1 MSKRAV
7 TIIYADERKIEKSS
21 VREAAHY
28 LIKEIV
34 SKAGI
39 IDLPSFDKHFQDVKF
54 GTFIITHADYEDIVN
69 KRKTNPNISN
79 RYYKEPI
86 EFGGEKYHITAEWG
100 ASGDQEKFT
109 DLKDKAERELECNIV
124 VDPPSGSTGSYTASK
139 ATAAGTSG
147 SPSTEDIIDE
157 MFKNSEKKQLILTG
171 APGTGKT
178 YSAIEYAK
186 DKKADYEF
194 VQFHP
199 SYDYTDF
206 VEGLRPIESSG
217 SGSGIQFVKMD
228 GTFKA
233 FCRKIVE
240 ANNKKKKG
248 KKKSDISNNEDKVEY
263 DKYYFIIDEINRAD
277 LSKVFGE
284 LMYGLEYRGES
295 YKFKTQYQNL
305 PTYKSDG
312 TEISAAADVFFD
324 GFFIPDN
331 LYIIG
336 TMNDIDRSVESFD
349 FALRRRFD
357 WIEIKAN
364 DVMENV
370 INSMLGSKTVKPA
383 TIDRISDMNKKI
395 SGSGSA
401 FGLTEAYHIGPAY
414 FKGFDPSDEQ
424 NSLEKIFDYNIA
436 PILREYTRGRNSER
450 VRDFLDECRNALLG
464 E

>member
-1 MSKRAV
+1 MNIPV
-7 TIIYADERKIEKSS
+7 E
-21 VREAAHY
+21 
-28 LIKEIV
+28 
-34 SKAGI
+34 
-39 IDLPSFDKHFQDVKF
+39 
-54 GTFIITHADYEDIVN
+54 
-69 KRKTNPNISN
+69 ISN
-79 RYYKEPI
+79 AGKYAGRKNSINEAVRTIVKKIVDDNKIASYKEFEDYI
-86 EFGGEKYHITAEWG
+86 DKEKVPKVKLKEVPESSRSKIIFNGKKYDVANVWKRN
-100 ASGDQEKFT
+100 KFT
-109 DLKDKAERELECNIV
+109 PLRKWAESILGWEIEV
-124 VDPPSGSTGSYTASK
+124 GQASGSTSSSTASK
-139 ATAAGTSG
+139 ASGAKASG

-157 MFKNSEKKQLILTG
+157 MFKYSEKKQLILTG

-178 YSAIEYAK
+178 YSAIKYA
-186 DKKADYEF
+186 DDNGTYEF

-206 VEGLRPIESSG
+206 VEGLRPIAS

-228 GTFKA
+228 GAFKA

-240 ANNKKKKG
+240 ANKANNKKKKG
-248 KKKSDISNNEDKVEY
+248 KIESDISNDEDKVEY

-284 LMYGLEYRGES
+284 LMYGLEYRGER

-305 PTYKSDG
+305 PTYRSNG
-312 TEISAAADVFFD
+312 TEIPAAYDVFSK
-324 GFFIPDN
+324 GFFIPEN

-370 INSMLGSKTVKPA
+370 INSMLNSQPVSST
-383 TIDRISDMNKKI
+383 TFDRISDMNKKI